1 MTKICNNLLG
11 AKNNDSHSEKQAIVK
26 FYTMEYR
33 KCGNFNSKNDSR
45 PCMGASVFLKSVDF
59 TAFAV
64 NVKTIAPIQKLY
76 QSGHA
81 IWWATMPMP
90 VYSFLEEYDFSGKT
104 IVSFSSH
111 GGTMFGDSVSDLS
124 KAAPGAYV
132 GLGYEFNYSSSDR
145 DEISQWLALNGV
157 PEQ

>member
-81 IWWATMPMP
+81 IWWYDMPQAL
-90 VYSFLEEYDFSGKT
+90 YSFFDEYDFPARR
-104 IVSFSSH
+104 SFRL
-111 GGTMFGDSVSDLS
+111 MFTT
-124 KAAPGAYV
+124 GAV
-132 GLGYEFNYSSSDR
+132 FLV
-145 DEISQWLALNGV
+145 Q
-157 PEQ
+157 

>member
-1 MTKICNNLLG
+1 MLRMQMTLTNSNECRNQFFIKNSDVFLG

-45 PCMGASVFLKSVDF
+45 PCMGTSAFLKSVDF

-76 QSGHA
+76 QSRHA
-81 IWWATMPMP
+81 IWC
-90 VYSFLEEYDFSGKT
+90 GR
-104 IVSFSSH
+104 
-111 GGTMFGDSVSDLS
+111 SVDKIIIYLL
-124 KAAPGAYV
+124 P
-132 GLGYEFNYSSSDR
+132 D
-145 DEISQWLALNGV
+145 I
-157 PEQ
+157 